1 MKKWMMILVFVLLTI
16 MAASTSAQDWWPM
29 FHHDLSH
36 TGYSTSTGPN
46 TNEVLWSYT
55 AGGHIVS
62 SPAVVGGKLY
72 VGSWDSK
79 IYCLDASTGDF
90 IWSFTT
96 GNFVH
101 SSPAVADGRVYFG
114 SEDRKIYCL
123 NALSGD
129 FTWSYTTGSIVIS
142 SPAVADGKVYAR

>member
-1 MKKWMMILVFVLLTI
+1 MKMCMVILVFVLLTI

-29 FHHDLSH
+29 FHHDLSN

-46 TNEVLWSYT
+46 TNNILWSYT

-79 IYCLDASTGDF
+79 LYCLDASTGDF

-101 SSPAVADGRVYFG
+101 SSPAVADGRVYVG
-114 SEDRKIYCL
+114 SDVSDVRSLCEVRGEL
-123 NALSGD
+123 
-129 FTWSYTTGSIVIS
+129 FW
-142 SPAVADGKVYAR
+142 